1 MATFFG
7 KIMGVQ
13 MIVNNLSS
21 GLPND
26 DEMVVAD
33 KHLQWTYIAL
43 SAREE
48 TFQFLMFVINI
59 LLVWLFRLG

>member
-21 GLPND
+21 GLAND

-33 KHLQWTYIAL
+33 KHLQWTYIAQCQGGDL
-43 SAREE
+43 S
-48 TFQFLMFVINI
+48 VPH
-59 LLVWLFRLG
+59 VCD